1 VYTQMEQWIQIRQRV
16 LREGVSKRQILRETG
31 MHWTTLEKIL
41 EHPIPPGYW
50 RTKPRASKIDPFRGR
65 IQQMLERNKHGHK
78 KQYYTAKKIWQILQQ
93 EGFTGGYTIVKEA
106 VHHIKRTSKEVFM
119 PLKQLPGEAQVDFG
133 HALVKMAGIL
143 RKICFFVMALP
154 YSDVFFIKAY
164 DRECTETFWDG
175 HVQAFRF
182 FGGVPRLI
190 SYDNTKIAVSKII
203 GPRERE
209 LTVGFQQLVSHYLY
223 RYQFCRVR
231 RANEKSVAEGIVKFA
246 RLNFMVPVPQVR
258 DFDELNAYL
267 LDMCRDD
274 MQRTLR
280 GQTKSKKKLLLEE
293 QLSFLPL
300 PFKPFEACRVQPG
313 HVNSELL
320 VRFDDNDYSV
330 PMEYA
335 YQDVTV
341 KGYTDHV
348 RICRFNE
355 VIAVHRRCWD
365 RQQQI
370 FNPLHYLPLLER
382 KPHSLPFARPFE
394 QLALPGCFEVLQ
406 NRMESQLEQGCRE
419 YIGVLRLLEKYS
431 LKQLTIAV
439 EKALR
444 NRAHTPEAIEQFL
457 PDSKPWRQTTFKL
470 AGREHLRR
478 VKISEANL
486 RDYTELLNQEGAA

>member
-1 VYTQMEQWIQIRQRV
+1 
-16 LREGVSKRQILRETG
+16 
-31 MHWTTLEKIL
+31 
-41 EHPIPPGYW
+41 
-50 RTKPRASKIDPFRGR
+50 
-65 IQQMLERNKHGHK
+65 
-78 KQYYTAKKIWQILQQ
+78 
-93 EGFTGGYTIVKEA
+93 
-106 VHHIKRTSKEVFM
+106 M
-119 PLKQLPGEAQVDFG
+119 PLRHPPGEAQVDFG

-154 YSDVFFIKAY
+154 YSDVFFVKAY

-175 HVQAFRF
+175 HGQAFRF
-182 FGGVPRLI
+182 FGGVPRRI
-190 SYDNTKIAVSKII
+190 SYDNSKIAVSKII

-209 LTVGFQQLVSHYLY
+209 LTIGFQQLVSHYLY
-223 RYQFCRVR
+223 RYHFCLVR
-231 RANEKSVAEGIVKFA
+231 RANEKGVVEGIVKFA

-274 MQRTLR
+274 MQRKLR
-280 GQTKSKKKLLLEE
+280 GQTKSKEKLLLEE
-293 QLSFLPL
+293 QFSFLPL
-300 PFKPFEACRVQPG
+300 PFKPFEACRVQTG
-313 HVNSELL
+313 RVNSELL

-348 RICRFNE
+348 KICRFNE
-355 VIAVHRRCWD
+355 VIAVHRRCWA

-382 KPHSLPFARPFE
+382 TPHSLPFARPFE
-394 QLALPGCFEVLQ
+394 QLALPRCFEVLQ

-419 YIGVLRLLEKYS
+419 YIRVLRLLENYS
-431 LKQLTIAV
+431 LNQLTTAV

-444 NRAHTPEAIEQFL
+444 HRVHTPEAIEQFL
-457 PDSKPWRQTTFKL
+457 PDSTPWRQTTFKL
-470 AGREHLRR
+470 DGREHLRQ
-478 VKISEANL
+478 VKISQANL
-486 RDYTELLNQEGAA
+486 RDYTDLLNQGGAA